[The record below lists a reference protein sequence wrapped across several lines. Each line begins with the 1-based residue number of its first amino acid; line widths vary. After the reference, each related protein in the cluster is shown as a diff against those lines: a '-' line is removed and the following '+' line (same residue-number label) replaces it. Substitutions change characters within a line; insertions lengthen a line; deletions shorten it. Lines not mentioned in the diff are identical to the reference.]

1 MTHRQNN
8 YASRA
13 GMYRQQPGGYRAFIP
28 APLPPNPSIT
38 ITGELQVVLS
48 QADRALGRLDGIMQM
63 LPDPD
68 LFVPMYVRKEAV
80 LSSQIEGVQ
89 STLPDLLAAEEGVST
104 LRRTSDVDEL
114 VNYVAAMNHG
124 LERLKELPI
133 SIRLIREI
141 HSRLLQGAR
150 GAHLMPGE
158 LRKSQ
163 NWIGP
168 FGRTLQEAS
177 FVPPPPH
184 QVAEDMSHLER
195 FIHADTDLPLLVK
208 IGLVHAQFEMI
219 HPFLDG
225 NGRVGRLLITFMLC
239 ERKVLAKPVLYLS
252 WYFKQHR
259 QQYYDGL
266 NAVHNAGAWEQWL
279 VFFLRGVEVVSK
291 QAADTARKILALREK
306 HRRVITDNFGRA
318 AANGYR
324 VLDHIYERPII
335 SVSEAQKVMG
345 TTYVPANKL
354 VARMVDCGILRK
366 IAQRTRYR
374 SFAYQE
380 YIDLFHDTESV
391 VTS

>member
-38 ITGELQVVLS
+38 ITGEFQVVLS

-225 NGRVGRLLITFMLC
+225 NGRVGRLLITFMRC

-266 NAVHNAGAWEQWL
+266 NAVPNAGAWEQWL
-279 VFFLRGVEVVSK
+279 VFFLRGVVVVSK

-335 SVSEAQKVMG
+335 SESEAQKVMG

-354 VARMVDCGILRK
+354 VARMVDCRILRK

-380 YIDLFHDTESV
+380 YIDLFHETESV
-391 VTS
+391 V